1 MSIRYS
7 RKFVKQYEK
16 TDAKIRKA
24 FEKRLKIFLKNPLS
38 PQRRN
43 HPLKGVLS
51 GYRSINITGDCRALY
66 SEIKDGED
74 EATVIFEAIG
84 RHSQLYK

>member
-1 MSIRYS
+1 MSVRYS

-16 TDAKIRKA
+16 TDARIRKA

-38 PQRRN
+38 LQLRN
-43 HPLKGVLS
+43 HPLKGTLS
-51 GYRSINITGDCRALY
+51 GYRSINITGDWRALY
-66 SEIKDGED
+66 SEIKDKEGEK
-74 EATVIFEAIG
+74 TIIFEAIG